1 MPVTGGTGASY
12 QEQLMQ
18 ALYGGQSQA
27 IGQAGLTGAAAEA
40 QAAQAPAA
48 LGAGAQNLAS
58 QYGYT
63 LAGLGNEYQGVGL
76 QQALQGIESGTA
88 AQQQGFEQQ
97 TYGLQQQQLA
107 LDPQSIALQNALL
120 GTQEGVATGTE
131 KLQQGSGG
139 VGGGGYAAQLAN
151 LAYQEPLAQQAQAG
165 QAASAG
171 ASNTVGNKQAQQ
183 TIGEQYAYNVG
194 NVQNQAQQSQFG
206 LPGPDGGLPGAGGAE
221 QAQPPERLPPA
232 ADRRSQPGLRGGRVP
247 RPAGAVP
254 ERHRPTGQ
262 HRPGPRHLR
271 SAGLRADGIRA
282 LPVGVSND
290 STAQIIQAAQG
301 QTGQSQG
308 YAQLLQAAGAI
319 GGLGPNVGY

>member
-1 MPVTGGTGASY
+1 MPVSGGTGDY
-12 QEQLMQ
+12 QQQLLQ

-107 LDPQSIALQNALL
+107 LDPQSIVLENALL

-131 KLQQGSGG
+131 KLQQGTGG
-139 VGGGGYAAQLAN
+139 IGGGGYAAQLAN

-194 NVQNQAQQSQFG
+194 NVQNQAQQSQLAYQG
-206 LPGPDGGLPGAGGAE
+206 QMAGYQE
-221 QAQPPERLPPA
+221 QAGQNKLNLQNDFLQQQIA
-232 ADRRSQPGLRGGRVP
+232 ALSQGSEVAGYQGQQEQYQNAIAQLGNTAQGLGIS
-247 RPAGAVP
+247 
-254 ERHRPTGQ
+254 GQ
-262 HRPGPRHLR
+262 QAYEQMGY
-271 SAGLRADGIRA
+271 GLSQ
-282 LPVGVSND
+282 LGVSSD
-290 STAQIIQAAQG
+290 MTSQVIQSMGGQTGAAQG
-301 QTGQSQG
+301 L
-308 YAQLLQAAGAI
+308 AQVGQAAGAI